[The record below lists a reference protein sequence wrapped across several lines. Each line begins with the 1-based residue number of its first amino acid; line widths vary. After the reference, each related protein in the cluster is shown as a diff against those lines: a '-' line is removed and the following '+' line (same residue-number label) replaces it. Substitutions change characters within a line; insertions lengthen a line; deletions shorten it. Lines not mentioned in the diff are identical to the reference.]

1 MSAAPSPNDAQDL
14 RRLIPLN
21 TLSAQRFDEVC
32 AAVRIEDAP
41 KGTVLFHQG
50 DATNEFVY
58 LLAGTIALQAG
69 GVEMDAVSSGTDVAR
84 FALAH
89 QNPRKVAAIAKDAI
103 RYVRIPTE
111 LVYPKEEVRTPPPEA
126 KAVEL
131 SESSESDWMSSLLR
145 SPIFQRLPPANL
157 QAVLRAIEEVKVK
170 AGDVIFHQDD
180 VGDYF
185 YIIKHGQ
192 CSLTRKPSPH
202 AKEIKLA
209 TLKSRD
215 TFGEDALISEQPRT
229 LTVTMDTNG
238 ELLRLD
244 KANFLKLVSD
254 PVIGK
259 LSAKEAIEV
268 VKQGGVW
275 LDVRM
280 PDQYQNGQPQ
290 GELIRA
296 PFFSLRM
303 MLPNLDRGKKYIAI
317 CENGKISEAAAYLLL
332 RFRFNAR
339 VLKGGMGTL
348 PPGEII
354 AAQPESTAEAEA
366 PPKPEPLDTADEAE
380 IVLTD
385 IPAPPPETEEE
396 ITLSAP
402 PPPNRPPE
410 QDQHKLESRLTRLM
424 ADKEKSDAEL
434 QQARLTVHKLQT
446 ALAEMQKERDLLLQR
461 CSGGAAPAQAQEAIP
476 EDSLRRELEDLKARY
491 AQAVFEKDFAG
502 QEALNL
508 EKQVG
513 DLKAMV
519 EDFIEQGGYTGDA
532 EAEALRAELE
542 MVREQA
548 GAELTA
554 LQTKL
559 SDAEAAKAH
568 LETDLQLAKVQLSVR
583 EAASEDDA
591 APAEKSSS
599 LPALLGG
606 VAAGFLLAALAVGAL
621 FAVPAGRDLV
631 RSWAGGAATP
641 AAAPAPAAAAPAAPA
656 AQVPPP
662 PPASTNIPD

>member
-1 MSAAPSPNDAQDL
+1 MSAAPTPNDAQDL

-41 KGTVLFHQG
+41 KGTALFHQG
-50 DATNEFVY
+50 DATHEFVY
-58 LLAGTIALQAG
+58 LLSGTISLQAG
-69 GVEMDAVSSGTDVAR
+69 GVEMDSVGSGTDVAR

-170 AGDVIFHQDD
+170 AGDVIFYQDD

-192 CSLTRKPSPH
+192 CSLTRKPNAH

-209 TLKSRD
+209 ILKSRD

-229 LTVTMDTNG
+229 LTVTMDTHG

-280 PDQYQNGQPQ
+280 PDQYQHGQPQ

-339 VLKGGMGTL
+339 VLKGGIGTL
-348 PPGEII
+348 PPEEII
-354 AAQPESTAEAEA
+354 AAQPESAAEAEAEA
-366 PPKPEPLDTADEAE
+366 PPKLELLDTSDEAE

-385 IPAPPPETEEE
+385 IPAAPPEVEEE

-446 ALAEMQKERDLLLQR
+446 ALAEMQKERDLLLHQ
-461 CSGGAAPAQAQEAIP
+461 CSGGTAPAPAQEATP
-476 EDSLRRELEDLKARY
+476 EEDLRQELEDLKARY

-559 SDAEAAKAH
+559 GDAEAAKAH
-568 LETDLQLAKVQLSVR
+568 LETDLQLVKVQLSVR

-599 LPALLGG
+599 LPAMLGG
-606 VAAGFLLAALAVGAL
+606 VAAGFLLAALVVGAL

-631 RSWAGGAATP
+631 RSWAGGEAAP
-641 AAAPAPAAAAPAAPA
+641 AAVPAPAAAAPAVPA
-656 AQVPPP
+656 AQVP
-662 PPASTNIPD
+662 ASTNTPN

>member
-1 MSAAPSPNDAQDL
+1 MSAAPTPNDAQDL

-21 TLSAQRFDEVC
+21 TLSAQRFDAVC

-41 KGTVLFHQG
+41 KGTALFHQG
-50 DATNEFVY
+50 DATHEFVY
-58 LLAGTIALQAG
+58 LLSGTVALQAG
-69 GVEMDAVSSGTDVAR
+69 GVEMDSVGSGTDVAR

-126 KAVEL
+126 RAVEV
-131 SESSESDWMSSLLR
+131 SESAESDWMSSLLR

-157 QAVLRAIEEVKVK
+157 QAVLRAIQEVKVK
-170 AGDVIFHQDD
+170 AGDVIFYQDD

-192 CSLTRKPSPH
+192 CSLTRKPNAH

-229 LTVTMDTNG
+229 LTVTMDTHG

-254 PVIGK
+254 PVIDK
-259 LSAKEAIEV
+259 LPAKEAIEV

-280 PDQYQNGQPQ
+280 PDQYQNGQPR

-303 MLPNLDRGKKYIAI
+303 MLPNLDRGKKYITI
-317 CENGKISEAAAYLLL
+317 CGSGKISEAAAYLLL

-339 VLKGGMGTL
+339 VLKGGIGTL
-348 PPGEII
+348 PPEEMM
-354 AAQPESTAEAEA
+354 AAEAESAAEPEAA
-366 PPKPEPLDTADEAE
+366 PLKPEPLGPRDEAE

-385 IPAPPPETEEE
+385 VPAPPPGIEEE
-396 ITLSAP
+396 IVLSAP
-402 PPPNRPPE
+402 EIPPASPPE
-410 QDQHKLESRLTRLM
+410 QDHHKLESRLTRLM

-446 ALAEMQKERDLLLQR
+446 ALAEIQKERNLLLQQY
-461 CSGGAAPAQAQEAIP
+461 SGGGAPAQAQEAMP
-476 EDSLRRELEDLKARY
+476 EDGLRRELEDLKARY

-519 EDFIEQGGYTGDA
+519 EDFMEQGGYTGDA
-532 EAEALRAELE
+532 ETEALRAELE

-548 GAELTA
+548 GSELTE
-554 LQTKL
+554 LQAKL
-559 SDAEAAKAH
+559 SEAETAKAR
-568 LETDLQLAKVQLSVR
+568 LETDLQLAKVQLSVH
-583 EAASEDDA
+583 DA
-591 APAEKSSS
+591 AAEEDADPAEKPSI

-606 VAAGFLLAALAVGAL
+606 AAVGFALAALAAGAL
-621 FAVPAGRDLV
+621 LAVPAGRDLV
-631 RSWAGGAATP
+631 RSWVGG
-641 AAAPAPAAAAPAAPA
+641 
-656 AQVPPP
+656 
-662 PPASTNIPD
+662 

>member
-1 MSAAPSPNDAQDL
+1 MSAAPTPNDAQDL

-21 TLSAQRFDEVC
+21 TLSAQRFDAVC

-41 KGTVLFHQG
+41 KGTALFHQG
-50 DATNEFVY
+50 DATHEFVY
-58 LLAGTIALQAG
+58 LLSGTVALQAG
-69 GVEMDAVSSGTDVAR
+69 GVEMDSVGSGTDVAR

-126 KAVEL
+126 RAVEV
-131 SESSESDWMSSLLR
+131 SESAESDWMSSLLR

-157 QAVLRAIEEVKVK
+157 QAVLRAIQEVKVK
-170 AGDVIFHQDD
+170 AGDVIFYQDD

-192 CSLTRKPSPH
+192 CSLTRKPNAH

-229 LTVTMDTNG
+229 LTVTMDTHG

-259 LSAKEAIEV
+259 LPAKEAIEV

-280 PDQYQNGQPQ
+280 PDQYQNGQPR

-303 MLPNLDRGKKYIAI
+303 MLPNLDRGKKYITV
-317 CENGKISEAAAYLLL
+317 CESGKISEAAAYLLL

-339 VLKGGMGTL
+339 VLKGGIGTL
-348 PPGEII
+348 PPEEMM
-354 AAQPESTAEAEA
+354 AAEAESTAEPEA
-366 PPKPEPLDTADEAE
+366 APLKPEPLGPHDEAE

-385 IPAPPPETEEE
+385 VPAPPPGIEEE
-396 ITLSAP
+396 IVLSAP
-402 PPPNRPPE
+402 EIPPASPPE
-410 QDQHKLESRLTRLM
+410 QDHHKLESRLTRLM

-446 ALAEMQKERDLLLQR
+446 ALAEIQKERDLLLQQY
-461 CSGGAAPAQAQEAIP
+461 SGSAAPAQAQEATS
-476 EDSLRRELEDLKARY
+476 EDGLRRELEDLKARY

-513 DLKAMV
+513 DLKAML
-519 EDFIEQGGYTGDA
+519 EDFMEQGGYTGDA
-532 EAEALRAELE
+532 ETEALRAELE

-548 GAELTA
+548 GSELTE
-554 LQTKL
+554 LQAKL
-559 SDAEAAKAH
+559 SEAETAKAR
-568 LETDLQLAKVQLSVR
+568 LETDLQLAKVQLSVHD
-583 EAASEDDA
+583 AAAEEDA
-591 APAEKSSS
+591 APAEKPSI

-606 VAAGFLLAALAVGAL
+606 AAVGFALAALAAGVL
-621 FAVPAGRDLV
+621 LAVPAGRDLV
-631 RSWAGGAATP
+631 RSLVGG
-641 AAAPAPAAAAPAAPA
+641 
-656 AQVPPP
+656 
-662 PPASTNIPD
+662 